1 MAVSYKKL
9 WKLLIDKE
17 MMKKDLRA
25 MTGVS
30 TTTMSRL
37 SKDENVSTEIL
48 SKICSA
54 LNCDDGRYHG
64 NLFLI
69 KKRGA
74 VRRYGNMDHS
84 YPYIA
89 SLTREPFLFYEMR
102 STAKLMSEGF
112 SDDAIVKEIV
122 EQNLFQYPTEKSI
135 TRMAKACIKRLHALE
150 DDSLVSAIASQPTD
164 VAKQICLYALMKQ
177 SRLVWEFMLTVI
189 GEKYRLRDTSFGK
202 IDLNTFFMRLQE
214 QNDTV
219 ASWSDTTITK
229 LKQII
234 ARVLV
239 ETEYLDNL
247 KADHLNPVWLHPVL
261 ENAIRSN
268 GDMAILPAFNCFS

>member
-1 MAVSYKKL
+1 
-9 WKLLIDKE
+9 
-17 MMKKDLRA
+17 
-25 MTGVS
+25 
-30 TTTMSRL
+30 
-37 SKDENVSTEIL
+37 
-48 SKICSA
+48 
-54 LNCDDGRYHG
+54 
-64 NLFLI
+64 
-69 KKRGA
+69 
-74 VRRYGNMDHS
+74 MDHS

-102 STAKLMSEGF
+102 STAKLMAEGI

-135 TRMAKACIKRLHALE
+135 TRMAKACIKRLRALG
-150 DDSLVSAIASQPTD
+150 DDSLVPAIASQPTD

-202 IDLNTFFMRLQE
+202 MDLNTFFMRLQE

-234 ARVLV
+234 ARVMESNIT
-239 ETEYLDNL
+239 ETYDLDDDTYAEEEGKVYDVADDSEW
-247 KADHLNPVWLHPVL
+247 KAVG
-261 ENAIRSN
+261 EKIRIN
-268 GDMAILPAFNCFS
+268 IR